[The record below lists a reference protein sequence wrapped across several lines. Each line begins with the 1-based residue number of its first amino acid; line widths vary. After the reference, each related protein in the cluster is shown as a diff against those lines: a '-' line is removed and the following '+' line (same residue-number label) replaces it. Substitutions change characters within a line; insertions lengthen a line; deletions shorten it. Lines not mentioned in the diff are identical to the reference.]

1 MDVSLMH
8 PFSMLVFVGSG
19 VGKTEF
25 TKKLLK
31 GKLIAPPLECIVW
44 CYAKHQQDLFEEL
57 MKMNEE
63 YVEGIPGELDNYFKK
78 NKRNLIILDGL
89 MDEASKSLK
98 IAQIFTRGCH
108 DNFSVIYLTQ
118 NLFHEDQRAL
128 SMNSDYMVI
137 FKNPRDNLQ
146 FATIARQIRLDK
158 VNFLMW
164 AYKDAISS
172 SHTNLM
178 LDLKPDTEEMFQ
190 VRSNI
195 FEDPQ
200 HVYIAH

>member
-19 VGKTEF
+19 VGQTEF

-31 GKLIAPPLECIVW
+31 GKLIAPPFECIVW

-63 YVEGIPGELDNYFKK
+63 YVEGIPGEF
-78 NKRNLIILDGL
+78 KRNLIILDDL

-98 IAQIFTRGCH
+98 ITQIFTRGCH
-108 DNFSVIYLTQ
+108 DNSSVIYLTQ

-164 AYKDAISS
+164 AYRDATSS

-190 VRSNI
+190 VRK
-195 FEDPQ
+195 Q
-200 HVYIAH
+200 HF